1 MSPSAISRD
10 EVEKRLVAALKRRN
24 ETALQQLART
34 RTSLF
39 PGGEPQ
45 ERVLTAAS
53 WLARYGRD
61 LLSVLA
67 AAAREHAGRLLDAP
81 PAGA

>member
-1 MSPSAISRD
+1 MD

-24 ETALQQLART
+24 ETALQQLARA

-39 PGGEPQ
+39 PEGEPQ

-53 WLARYGRD
+53 YLARYGRA
-61 LLSVLA
+61 LLALLQ
-67 AAAREHAGRLLDAP
+67 AAAREHAGRLLEAA

>member
-1 MSPSAISRD
+1 M
-10 EVEKRLVAALKRRN
+10 AALKRRN
-24 ETALQQLART
+24 ETALQQLARA

-53 WLARYGRD
+53 YLSRYGPE
-61 LLSVLA
+61 LLPALA
-67 AAAREHAGRLLDAP
+67 ASAREHAGQLLEGP